1 MIIRSLNS
9 IPIEKVIAGK
19 NTFRQVLIG
28 SDEAPN
34 FAMRRF
40 IIEPGGEMP
49 NHTNTVEHEQMVLS
63 GRAKIGINDEIYE
76 VKKNDVVFIP
86 ANVPHW
92 YKTEGDEAFEFLC
105 VIPNNEDTIKIID
118 PKRKMP

>member
-1 MIIRSLNS
+1 MFIKSLNS
-9 IPIEKVIAGK
+9 IPIEKVNAAK
-19 NTFRQVLIG
+19 NAFRQILIG

-40 IIEPGGEMP
+40 IMEPGGAMP
-49 NHTNTVEHEQMVLS
+49 NHTNTVEHEQLVLN
-63 GRAKIGINDEIYE
+63 GRATIGIGDEIFE

-92 YKTEGDEAFEFLC
+92 YKTAGDEPFEFLC
-105 VIPNNEDTIKIID
+105 VVPNHEDIIKIID
-118 PKRKMP
+118 PKRKNS